1 MFFGEDSL
9 KGLKK
14 ELKSAGADMSFVKGW
29 GKSFEK
35 VKKASAQIEQQYTQA
50 KAELEQIHM
59 LLKKM
64 EQTLIGMKTDVMNVS
79 HKGTL
84 NECARELKK
93 YQGHFNQEFLIGK
106 EDKEFHLTYH
116 TLLTLC
122 AKGFNEPKD
131 VLIVQS
137 EVENILAVAEEAL
150 AKEWPSFRAMAY
162 FYLDRT
168 DEEILD
174 LPHSDKVVE
183 VNRIYEAEFLAP
195 MRKVLTDCFGD
206 EKANYTLEVDV
217 WN

>member
-14 ELKSAGADMSFVKGW
+14 ELKGAGADMRFVKGW
-29 GKSFEK
+29 AKVFEK
-35 VKKASAQIEQQYTQA
+35 VKKASVQIGQQYTQA
-50 KAELEQIHM
+50 KLELEMVHSI
-59 LLKKM
+59 LKKM
-64 EQTLIGMKTDVMNVS
+64 EQTLIEMKNNSVDTS
-79 HKGTL
+79 RL
-84 NECARELKK
+84 NECAKELKK
-93 YQGHFNQEFLIGK
+93 YQGHFNHEFLIGK
-106 EDKEFHLTYH
+106 EDKEFHLTYQ

-122 AKGFNEPKD
+122 AKGLKEKKD

-168 DEEILD
+168 DRDILD

-183 VNRIYEAEFLAP
+183 VNRIYETEFLTP
-195 MRKVLTDCFGD
+195 MRNVLVECFGE